1 MSADIMSDAK
11 TKSQVRF
18 VDNGDGTVTDKRKNL
33 MWMKDDTWVE
43 LGRLVSWWE
52 SQEILKKKNAEK
64 FGGHS
69 DWRMPNAIEAKELF
83 DVDLSNIDMQKNE
96 IHIDPVFTSGCGHTT
111 WTVETRGAKAAMGYD
126 YRSDYEYWLA
136 KENIGFPSSARLV
149 RRVTKKGRLPHD
161 QRYVDHKNGT
171 ISDLETG
178 LMWKASDSFL
188 DWDKWVSWEEA
199 KVFAKV
205 LNQEQFAGYEN
216 WRLPTRK
223 EAGSIHDP
231 SCPNTDTYGDIVYLP
246 AVFPPGSGQSTWTK
260 TLHKTDQSLA
270 MRFNYFSGNYKFH
283 KKGLR
288 SHGIRAVRNIE
299 KIDEG

>member
-1 MSADIMSDAK
+1 MSAVIMNDTK
-11 TKSQVRF
+11 IKSQVRF

-69 DWRMPNAIEAKELF
+69 DWRLPNAHEAKELF
-83 DVDLSNIDMQKNE
+83 DPELSNTDMQKNE

-126 YRSDYEYWLA
+126 FRSDYEYWLA
-136 KENIGFPSSARLV
+136 KENIGFPSSSRLV
-149 RRVTKKGRLPHD
+149 RLITRKGRLPND
-161 QRYVDHKNGT
+161 ERFVGHKDGT
-171 ISDLETG
+171 ISDIETG

-188 DWDKWVSWEEA
+188 DLDKWVSWQEA
-199 KVFAKV
+199 KVFASV
-205 LNQEQFAGYEN
+205 INQEQFAGYKD

-223 EAGSIHDP
+223 EAESIHDP
-231 SCPNTDTYGDIVYLP
+231 ASPITDTYGDTVYLP
-246 AVFPPGSGQSTWTK
+246 TVFPPGSGQTTWTK
-260 TLHKTDQSLA
+260 TLHKTDPSVA
-270 MRFNYFSGNYKFH
+270 MRFNFFSGDYKFH

-288 SHGIRAVRNIE
+288 SHGVRPVRNIE
-299 KIDEG
+299 KTDEG